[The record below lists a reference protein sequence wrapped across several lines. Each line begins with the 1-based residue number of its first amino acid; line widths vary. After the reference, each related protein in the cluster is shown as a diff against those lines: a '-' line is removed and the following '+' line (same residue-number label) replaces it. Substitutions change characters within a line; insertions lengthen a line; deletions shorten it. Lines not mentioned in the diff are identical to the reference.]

1 VIDFIKALFE
11 AILGMLLVAAFVAVG
26 CALWVLLPWYLAIP
40 TTVAWP
46 PLFGLLLAELP

>member
-26 CALWVLLPWYLAIP
+26 CAVWVLLPWYLAIP
-40 TTVAWP
+40 TTVALP
-46 PLFGLLLAELP
+46 QLFGLLLAELP